1 MLSFVNHLHAQH
13 CPTYE
18 FYRGEKV
25 PCFEKV
31 ERYDYVIEALKAN
44 GHEVSFATSSANEV
58 LAQVHSQRYLDFL
71 SSAWSRW
78 LALDTANASVQP
90 FPSVWPI
97 RSLRDD
103 KEPDNF
109 IAQLGLYS
117 MDNGTPMVEGT
128 WQAVKQ
134 GADCAASGASHL
146 ATTGQAS
153 FVCSRPPGHHAGPDF
168 MGGYC
173 FLNNAAIAAQTLRNH
188 GAAKV
193 AILDVDFHHGNG
205 TQSIFYE
212 RSDVFF
218 TSIHGS
224 PTSEFPFYLG
234 YADEIGQGAGKGFNL
249 NLPLAAGASVETWF
263 DAFNTATQAIQQF
276 APEALV
282 ISLGVDTFIK
292 DPISKFALDTPD
304 YFKMGHLI
312 ASLKLP
318 TMFVLEGGYAVDAVG
333 ENVVN
338 VLNGFESFVSS
349 NA

>member
-1 MLSFVNHLHAQH
+1 MLSFINHLHQSH
-13 CPTYE
+13 CPQYE

-25 PCFEKV
+25 ACFEKT
-31 ERYDYVIEALKAN
+31 ERYDYVIEALKQN
-44 GHEVSFATSSANEV
+44 GHEVSNATV
-58 LAQVHSQRYLDFL
+58 LADQVLPQIHSERYLQFL
-71 SSAWSRW
+71 SSAWSQW
-78 LALDTANASVQP
+78 LALDVANADVQP

-103 KEPDNF
+103 KEPTNF
-109 IAQLGLYS
+109 IAKLGLYS
-117 MDNGTPMVEGT
+117 MDNGTPMVGGT

-134 GADCAASGASHL
+134 GADCAVSGATHL

-153 FVCSRPPGHHAGPDF
+153 FVCSRPPGHHAGADF

-173 FLNNAAIAAQTLRNH
+173 FLNNAALAAQTLRNH

-205 TQSIFYE
+205 TQSIFYN

-224 PTSEFPFYLG
+224 PSTEFPFYLG
-234 YADEIGQGAGKGFNL
+234 YADETGEGLGVGCNL
-249 NLPLAAGASVETWF
+249 NLPLAAGATVEAWF
-263 DAFNTATQAIQQF
+263 KALDTAFQAVKNY

-282 ISLGVDTFIK
+282 ISLGVDTFIN

-304 YFKMGHLI
+304 YFKMGNLI

-333 ENVVN
+333 LNVVN
-338 VLNGFESFVSS
+338 VLNGFENFIDTDQ
-349 NA
+349 